1 MAANSKA
8 TAAAS
13 ATAVFTIKCG
23 NLTGTLYTE
32 RFGPAGKSVC
42 IKLTENSNKKLTA
55 SPPSSPISKERENT
69 ISASEWLSPIEFE
82 KLAGK
87 GAQHNWKRTVRS
99 VTHDNKTMYY
109 LLEQGILKQCEDKHC
124 DCSPCSLLNMKK
136 GPAPSTPIP
145 KDEKQHDTD
154 SDSGISVEIS
164 SINAP
169 STPVIREPLTTKE
182 QEALLPNYT
191 AMVQEAILALTSG
204 AITDQGCSVLGIF
217 LYILNHYP
225 MTEPVSM
232 MNIKIRS
239 TLIMLKRVGI
249 VENVG
254 EDDTDDNELE
264 AIANEMKIDKFEYAS
279 FSTIVA
285 TTSDKTG
292 SSNKKEINAAAGNGA
307 KIQMVKNNPE
317 NQPKNNNNKP
327 KIKPKEVK
335 SIKNNANT
343 EQQISKKTGNVKK
356 NSSNTASANTSPVAK
371 KISSKKIK
379 NNTNLGKENSS
390 NNKVNKVKVPF
401 DFKSQKQKR
410 LSPALA
416 VICGKKQMGNN
427 EALKT
432 LWVYIKKHKLQD
444 PNQKTVIICDEKL
457 KAVTKKK
464 KVMCKEI
471 MTYLQK
477 HMIAI
482 K

>member
-8 TAAAS
+8 TTSAAS
-13 ATAVFTIKCG
+13 ATAVVFKIKCG

-32 RFGPAGKSVC
+32 RFGPAGKSAC
-42 IKLTENSNKKLTA
+42 IKLTSENSNKKLTA
-55 SPPSSPISKERENT
+55 SENN
-69 ISASEWLSPIEFE
+69 SMSSEWLSPIEFE

-99 VTHDNKTMYY
+99 VTHENKTMYY
-109 LLEQGILKQCEDKHC
+109 LLEQGILKQCEEKHC

-136 GPAPSTPIP
+136 GPAPSTPVP
-145 KDEKQHDTD
+145 KDEKQRDTD

-164 SINAP
+164 SNNAP
-169 STPVIREPLTTKE
+169 STPIIREPLTTKE
-182 QEALLPNYT
+182 QEAPLPNYT

-225 MTEPVSM
+225 MTEPVSV

-264 AIANEMKIDKFEYAS
+264 AIANEMKIDKFECAS
-279 FSTIVA
+279 STVVA
-285 TTSDKTG
+285 TTSDT
-292 SSNKKEINAAAGNGA
+292 SSNKKEAAENDA
-307 KIQMVKNNPE
+307 KIQMVKSNPE
-317 NQPKNNNNKP
+317 QPKNNKP

-335 SIKNNANT
+335 SIKNST
-343 EQQISKKTGNVKK
+343 EQISKKTVNVKK
-356 NSSNTASANTSPVAK
+356 TTSNNTSSSPVAK
-371 KISSKKIK
+371 KISKKIK
-379 NNTNLGKENSS
+379 NNENLGKENSS

-401 DFKSQKQKR
+401 DFKAQKQKR

-444 PNQKTVIICDEKL
+444 PNQKTMIICDEKL

-477 HMIAI
+477 HMTAI